1 MLQMLAR
8 MFANNIDQRKDTS
21 EKTLTKIKS
30 HQELLLKIRNQ
41 QVLFPNLATMLNLF
55 IQVNR
60 TFDRSRK
67 SMKRHTLIPL
77 SIRVICKDEVN
88 SIGLK

>member
-1 MLQMLAR
+1 
-8 MFANNIDQRKDTS
+8 MFSNNIDQRKDAS

-30 HQELLLKIRNQ
+30 HQELLLKILNQ
-41 QVLFPNLATMLNLF
+41 QVLFPNLATMLKPF

-60 TFDRSRK
+60 TSDRSRK
-67 SMKRHTLIPL
+67 SMKSVKRHTSISL
-77 SIRVICKDEVN
+77 SIMAICKGEVN